1 VEEEEPGSAFEDS
14 PPRFLALNL
23 GAGASGFEESE
34 FVAGSLSAEAL
45 QERIWSSVA
54 VAVED
59 VVAARGVLADKAEQ
73 QNKRTVE
80 RIKNHLISMQTVRGR
95 LGTAN
100 ELTLLYQR
108 TGVTGP
114 LVTVKLVL
122 S

>member
-1 VEEEEPGSAFEDS
+1 M
-14 PPRFLALNL
+14 
-23 GAGASGFEESE
+23 
-34 FVAGSLSAEAL
+34 AGSLSAEAL